1 MYLSI
6 NGPGGLLMCYVR
18 CSTGADDQSQ
28 PQCPKTHML
37 TCIITLSLCVSL
49 WHHDRLSNGTTG
61 SSSSACTRMGRHLG
75 CWNALEE
82 ITLTLLPWGGSLR
95 DTWRHVTWRFG
106 NNESRINVMSMRAP
120 SLDSSELITSMK
132 AWQTVSDNFHCT
144 HVDTIFYFMTWRVR
158 RMWIS
163 CRFDEW
169 KLWCSLLSAL
179 LGRCWELFLI

>member
-6 NGPGGLLMCYVR
+6 NGPSGSLMCYVR

-49 WHHDRLSNGTTG
+49 WHHDRHSNGTTG

-106 NNESRINVMSMRAP
+106 NNKAESMSSQWELHRWIH
-120 SLDSSELITSMK
+120 LNSSPVWRHVKPCQTISIALMWIQYYTL
-132 AWQTVSDNFHCT
+132 WQR
-144 HVDTIFYFMTWRVR
+144 RVR

-163 CRFDEW
+163 CRFDER

-179 LGRCWELFLI
+179 LGRRWELFLI